1 MISKGQILFTLLAF
15 GLSVVCVAATAL
27 SGPANLTAATATQ
40 IVPVSHQD
48 DDEDEETKFPPAED
62 LVKDWEEPEF
72 ALFISGRLHGYIEPC
87 GCVGLDRQK
96 GGLLRRHS
104 VQKML
109 QDRGWK
115 LVSIDA
121 GNQIKRFSEQ
131 ALIKMETVFKSLCQ
145 SMNYDAIGLGPDDLT
160 KAPSIDLAQRI
171 LNNLNSDENGEKNP
185 FVCANI
191 EVLADTVTAR
201 FRIIQ
206 VGDKK
211 IGVTSVVGE
220 EFLEEIAERTD
231 DSVTKLSVADGLN
244 QVIPK
249 LQAEECDLLVC
260 TVHSEPAKCVQLAKD
275 FPAFDLMVCAQG
287 PGDPKMLPERI
298 AEGGHVTQLIYAGQ
312 KGMHVGIVGFYGNRA
327 NLKYERVPLDARFT
341 DSEEIKEHFITY
353 QKILQEKY
361 VARELS
367 DIKPRPHPT
376 GYTYLGSDACQRC
389 HEDEYDIW
397 KEQEGGPHTQA
408 TVDLNENPNNDRMW
422 VKRDYD
428 PECLSC
434 HVTGWDPQRYFPYE
448 SGFLDHAADMH
459 LTTSGCEN
467 CHGPGSEHV
476 RVQELVE
483 EGKLDKNDELVKKT
497 SREVHLSD
505 LTARE
510 MCMRCHDLDN
520 SPDFLEKGAFDEY
533 WEKIEH

>member
-1 MISKGQILFTLLAF
+1 MISKGQILFTLFAF
-15 GLSVVCVAATAL
+15 GLSVVCVATTAL
-27 SGPANLTAATATQ
+27 SGSTMLMTGSSAR
-40 IVPVSHQD
+40 VVSNQD
-48 DDEDEETKFPPAED
+48 DQESADEDKIKFPPAED
-62 LVKDWEEPEF
+62 LIKDWEKPEF

-104 VQKML
+104 VQKLL
-109 QDRGWK
+109 QDRKWN

-131 ALIKMETVFKSLCQ
+131 ALIKMDTVFKSLCG
-145 SMNYDAIGLGPDDLT
+145 SMGYDAIGLGPDDLT

-171 LNNLNSDENGEKNP
+171 LNNMDGENP
-185 FVCANI
+185 FVCANV
-191 EVLADTVTAR
+191 EVFGEEVTSR
-201 FRIIQ
+201 FLVIQ

-211 IGVTSVVGE
+211 IGVTSIVGD
-220 EFLEEIAERTD
+220 EFMEEIAKRTD
-231 DSVTKLSVADGLN
+231 DSVAKLSVADGLKK
-244 QVIPK
+244 VIP
-249 LQAEECDLLVC
+249 LLEAEKCDLLVC
-260 TVHSEPAKCVQLAKD
+260 TVHSEPKNCVQIANE
-275 FPAFDLMVCAQG
+275 FPFFDLMVCAQG

-298 AEGGHVTQLIYAGQ
+298 EKAGHVTQLIYAGK
-312 KGMHVGIVGFYGNRA
+312 KGMHVGVVGYYGNRS

-353 QKILQEKY
+353 QEILKEKY
-361 VARELS
+361 VAKQLS
-367 DIKPRPHPT
+367 DVKPRPHPT
-376 GYTYLGSDACQRC
+376 GYTYLGSDACQEC
-389 HEDEYDIW
+389 HEEEFDIW
-397 KEQEGGPHTQA
+397 KEESGGPHTQA
-408 TVDLNENPNNDRMW
+408 TIDLDENPNNDRMW

-448 SGFLDHAADMH
+448 SGFLNHETDVH
-459 LTTSGCEN
+459 LTASGCEN

-476 RVQELVE
+476 RVQRLVE
-483 EGKLDKNDELVKKT
+483 DGKLAKNDELVKRT
-497 SREVHLSD
+497 SKEVHLSD

-520 SPDFLEKGAFDEY
+520 SPDFLEDGAFEEY